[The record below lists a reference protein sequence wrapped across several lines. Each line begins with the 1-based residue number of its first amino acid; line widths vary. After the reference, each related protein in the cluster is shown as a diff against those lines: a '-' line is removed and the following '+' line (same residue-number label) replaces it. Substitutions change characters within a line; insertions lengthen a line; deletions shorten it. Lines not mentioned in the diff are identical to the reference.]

1 MDAFAS
7 HRSFFI
13 TGNGDRCQC
22 HCHCHAGGAAAG
34 SSAAAGLVH
43 VKMSTV
49 QQEPRL
55 VRPCDGSAGTARA
68 RAGVTCLRR
77 PVSPPCCVCACVGMG
92 QYVVWCLSLDAG
104 NVMVHAHIGMKAIRS
119 RDNGGSIDAFLPRRE
134 PNHHGLAL
142 ALACLSPTFGRRG
155 CLRDGIRCRVRGSN
169 HNVVKILVRA
179 GVAEDCALDRV
190 GQFLVV
196 IARSAYE
203 GSTSTTLPLEEIFSF
218 FLGACDTASFNR

>member
-1 MDAFAS
+1 MPLPC
-7 HRSFFI
+7 R
-13 TGNGDRCQC
+13 GC
-22 HCHCHAGGAAAG
+22 GG
-34 SSAAAGLVH
+34 
-43 VKMSTV
+43 
-49 QQEPRL
+49 RL
-55 VRPCDGSAGTARA
+55 ICSC
-68 RAGVTCLRR
+68 RAGPRQNVHCPAGAETGPSVRWIRR
-77 PVSPPCCVCACVGMG
+77 YCAREGRGHVLEASRFAALLCVCACVGMG
-92 QYVVWCLSLDAG
+92 QSVVWCLSLDAG

-179 GVAEDCALDRV
+179 GVAEDCGLDRV
-190 GQFLVV
+190 GQFLLV

-203 GSTSTTLPLEEIFSF
+203 GSTSTTLPLQEIFSF
-218 FLGACDTASFNR
+218 FLGACDTASLNR